1 MGLDRIIRSFMVAGL
16 VSAVVVIIEAAY
28 YGLNSENAHAINSAA
43 YSVAAPFVNNFSEIS
58 SPINMMILGIIFV
71 SSFLL
76 ASNFI
81 SKRERA
87 LK

>member
-28 YGLNSENAHAINSAA
+28 YGLHPENSYAINNAA
-43 YSVAAPFVNNFSEIS
+43 YSVSAPFVNNFSEIS
-58 SPINMMILGIIFV
+58 SPINLMVLIIIFI

-81 SKRERA
+81 SKRQRA
-87 LK
+87 